1 MLDFIKLFNKKIV
14 TIVIIMCLLAYS
26 IMGLFNFAE
35 AASTYNQYVKS
46 GIEAFPEDYQSYLK
60 EIQNYHPNWT
70 FDAYYTGID
79 WNELV
84 ANETDHGHNR
94 VINSADPLWKCS
106 CGNVA
111 TGYAC
116 ASAGIIKYYMD
127 PRNFLSNDVK
137 IFQFLEISYNEKI
150 HNVGRNIKCN

>member
-1 MLDFIKLFNKKIV
+1 MLDFIKFFNKKI
-14 TIVIIMCLLAYS
+14 ISILLILFMIAYS
-26 IMGLFNFAE
+26 IIGMFNITE
-35 AASTYNQYVKS
+35 ATNTYNQYVKS
-46 GIEAFPEDYQSYLK
+46 GIEAFPEDYKNYLK
-60 EIQNYHPNWT
+60 EIQSYHPNWT

-116 ASAGIIKYYMD
+116 ASADIIKYYMD

-150 HNVGRNIKCN
+150 HTIRWNIKRN

>member
-1 MLDFIKLFNKKIV
+1 MLDFIKLFNRKIITMV
-14 TIVIIMCLLAYS
+14 LIMLFITYSVIGM
-26 IMGLFNFAE
+26 FNYTE
-35 AASTYNQYVKS
+35 ATSTYNQYVKS
-46 GIEAFPEDYQSYLK
+46 GIEAFPEDYKSYLK
-60 EIQNYHPNWT
+60 EIQSYHPNWT

-116 ASAGIIKYYMD
+116 ASADIIKYYMD
-127 PRNFLSNDVK
+127 PRNFLSGDVK

-150 HNVGRNIKCN
+150 HTTRWNIKRN

>member
-14 TIVIIMCLLAYS
+14 TIVIIMCLIAYS
-26 IMGLFNFAE
+26 IIGLFNFAE

>member
-1 MLDFIKLFNKKIV
+1 MIDLVKVFNKR
-14 TIVIIMCLLAYS
+14 IIAVVLTMFFITYS
-26 IMGLFNFAE
+26 IMVMFNYTE

-46 GIEAFPEDYQSYLK
+46 GIEAFPEDYKNYLK
-60 EIQNYHPNWT
+60 EIQEYHPNWT

-84 ANETDHGHNR
+84 ENETDHGHNR
-94 VINSADPLWKCS
+94 VIKSADPLWKCS

-116 ASAGIIKYYMD
+116 ASVDIIKYYMD
-127 PRNFLSNDVK
+127 PRNFLSSDVK
-137 IFQFLEISYNEKI
+137 IFQFLEISYNDKI
-150 HNVGRNIKCN
+150 HTTRWNIKCN